1 MCVALINQ
9 ADEILFQ
16 EVGIQNTISNISI
29 P

>member
-1 MCVALINQ
+1 MHIALINQ

-16 EVGIQNTISNISI
+16 EVGIQNIISNISI